1 MSAYPVG
8 YPLGHPSDA
17 QAPRSAALRGPTRER
32 TVEGFLGGSTRLGRR
47 GWARL
52 RTELGA
58 RDIGV
63 LHDVDRFRLL
73 TSRQLELLHFADSA
87 TPLTA
92 ARTARRV
99 LRRLTAA
106 GLLHRLERR
115 VGGPYGGSSGYVY
128 ALTDAG
134 SRLLDEG
141 EGGERPRRRLR
152 EPSLPFLRHT
162 LAIAELYVELL
173 VQERLR
179 ADMALLD
186 VQTEPACWRLWARL
200 DGASEV
206 LRPDL
211 YLALGVGDD
220 ELRWFV
226 EVDLAS
232 EHLPTL
238 KRKCRAYQAY
248 YDSGVEQMREGV
260 FPRVLWVAPDER
272 RAAQIERLVDQERGL
287 TPGLFVVAT
296 TERALAR
303 LVE

>member
-8 YPLGHPSDA
+8 YPLGHANDA
-17 QAPRSAALRGPTRER
+17 NTPRSAAPAGGTRER
-32 TVEGFLGGSTRLGRR
+32 TVEEFLGGCTRLGRR
-47 GWARL
+47 GRARL

-58 RDIGV
+58 RDRNV

-73 TSRQLELLHFADSA
+73 TSRQLELLHFAGSA

-115 VGGPYGGSSGYVY
+115 VGGTYGGSSAYVY
-128 ALTDAG
+128 ALTHAG

-141 EGGERPRRRLR
+141 NGSDRPRRRLR

-162 LAIAELYVELL
+162 LAIAELYVELV
-173 VQERLR
+173 VQERL
-179 ADMALLD
+179 DGDLALLD
-186 VQTEPACWRLWARL
+186 VQTEPSCWRSWTRL
-200 DGASEV
+200 DGDGEV

-211 YLALGVGDD
+211 YLALGVGEM

-232 EHLPTL
+232 EHLPAL
-238 KRKCRAYQAY
+238 RRKCRAYQAY
-248 YDSGVEQMREGV
+248 YDSGVEQTREGV

-272 RAAQIERLVDQERGL
+272 RSAQIERLVEQERGL
-287 TPGLFVVAT
+287 TPGLFAVAT
-296 TERALAR
+296 AEVARER

>member
-32 TVEGFLGGSTRLGRR
+32 TVEGFLGGSTHRLGRR
-47 GWARL
+47 GRACL

-73 TSRQLELLHFADSA
+73 TSRQLELLQFAGSA

-115 VGGPYGGSSGYVY
+115 VGGTYGGSAAYVY

-134 SRLLDEG
+134 ARLLDES
-141 EGGERPRRRLR
+141 GERPRRRLR

-162 LAIAELYVELL
+162 LAIAELYVELV
-173 VQERLR
+173 VQERLGG
-179 ADMALLD
+179 DLVLLD
-186 VQTEPACWRLWARL
+186 VQTEPNCWRSWTRL
-200 DGASEV
+200 DGVSEV

-248 YDSGVEQMREGV
+248 YDSGVEQTREGV

-272 RAAQIERLVDQERGL
+272 RAAQIERLVEQERGL
-287 TPGLFVVAT
+287 TPSLFAVAT